1 MERANPPHS
10 EEMGMTRRLFWAV
23 RIVALLGI
31 AGGLS
36 GCAVYATPGYAYRSP
51 GYYAAPS
58 YRPYY
63 RPYGGGGYGYGYG
76 RPHWGGPR
84 GYYGRPY
91 W

>member
-1 MERANPPHS
+1 MS
-10 EEMGMTRRLFWAV
+10 RRLSQAI
-23 RIVALLGI
+23 RLVALLGI

-51 GYYAAPS
+51 GYGYYGAPT
-58 YRPYY
+58 YRPYA
-63 RPYGGGGYGYGYG
+63 RPYGGWGYGYG
-76 RPHWGGPR
+76 RPYGGYR